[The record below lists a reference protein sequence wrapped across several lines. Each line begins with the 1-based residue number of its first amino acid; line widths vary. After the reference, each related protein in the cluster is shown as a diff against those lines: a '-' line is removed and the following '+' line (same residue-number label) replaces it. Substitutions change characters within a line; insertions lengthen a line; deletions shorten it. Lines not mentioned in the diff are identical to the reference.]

1 MRVAKPSPIPKN
13 GTFLQ
18 RNKQDS
24 TFTKGTH
31 MNKVG
36 RSSTATEQFGQTA
49 VKLSQG
55 PLGII
60 ALFIVLIHGFASLV
74 LGFAE
79 NIGEENRSIL
89 VWFLVLFPVF
99 VFTVFAWLVSTC
111 HQKLYPP
118 GAYTNEEIFRDLALP
133 WGESAFDTRNSLAI
147 PPNETP
153 TLTTN
158 YLVGNAMGNLYWLGH
173 DLMWTADTLLR
184 QGPVEQIIIGLD
196 QALHH
201 LAHVGLRETPIAL
214 DLQTLRAQI
223 QFSKE
228 LSASLRDE
236 YAIKIGAI
244 IDRIGAT
251 LEATQGDFKIPPH
264 WNRVRNQ

>member
-1 MRVAKPSPIPKN
+1 
-13 GTFLQ
+13 
-18 RNKQDS
+18 
-24 TFTKGTH
+24 
-31 MNKVG
+31 MNKVS
-36 RSSTATEQFGQTA
+36 RSSTTTGQFGQTA

-74 LGFAE
+74 LGFAA
-79 NIGEENRSIL
+79 NIGEGNRSIL
-89 VWFLVLFPVF
+89 VWFLVLFPVL
-99 VFTVFAWLVSTC
+99 VFTVFAWLVSTR

-118 GAYTNEEIFRDLALP
+118 GAYRNEELFRDLALP
-133 WGESAFDTRNSLAI
+133 WGESAFDTRNSLAS
-147 PPNETP
+147 PPEKS

-158 YLVGNAMGNLYWLGH
+158 RLVKSATGNLYWLGH

-184 QGPVEQIIIGLD
+184 QGPVEQVIIGLD

-201 LAHVGLRETPIAL
+201 LVHVGLRETPIEL
-214 DLQTLRAQI
+214 DLQALRAQI

-236 YAIKIGAI
+236 YANKIGTI

-251 LEATQGDFKIPPH
+251 LEAAQADFQVPPH
-264 WNRVRNQ
+264 WNRVRS

>member
-1 MRVAKPSPIPKN
+1 
-13 GTFLQ
+13 
-18 RNKQDS
+18 
-24 TFTKGTH
+24 
-31 MNKVG
+31 MNKV
-36 RSSTATEQFGQTA
+36 RRLSTATEQFGQTA
-49 VKLSQG
+49 VKMYKG

-60 ALFIVLIHGFASLV
+60 ALFIVLIHGFASMV

-99 VFTVFAWLVSTC
+99 VFTVFAWLVSTR

-118 GAYTNEEIFRDLALP
+118 GAFRNEELFRDLALP
-133 WGESAFDTRNSLAI
+133 WGESAFDMRNSLASPPEKATLI
-147 PPNETP
+147 PS
-153 TLTTN
+153 
-158 YLVGNAMGNLYWLGH
+158 YLVNSATGNLYWLGH

-184 QGPVEQIIIGLD
+184 QGPAEQVIIGLD

-201 LAHVGLRETPIAL
+201 LVHVGLGETPFEL
-214 DLQTLRAQI
+214 DLQALRAQI
-223 QFSKE
+223 QSSKE

-236 YAIKIGAI
+236 YANKIGAI

-251 LEATQGDFKIPPH
+251 LEAAQSDFQVPPH
-264 WNRVRNQ
+264 WNRVRS

>member
-1 MRVAKPSPIPKN
+1 
-13 GTFLQ
+13 
-18 RNKQDS
+18 
-24 TFTKGTH
+24 
-31 MNKVG
+31 MNKV
-36 RSSTATEQFGQTA
+36 RSLSSATNQFGQAA

-74 LGFAE
+74 LGFAV

-99 VFTVFAWLVSTC
+99 VFTVFAWLVSTR

-118 GAYTNEEIFRDLALP
+118 GAYVDEQIFRDLATP
-133 WGESAFDTRNSLAI
+133 WGESAFDTRNALAS
-147 PPNETP
+147 PPDDKS
-153 TLTTN
+153 TLAASH
-158 YLVGNAMGNLYWLGH
+158 LVRSATGNLYWLGH

-184 QGPVEQIIIGLD
+184 QGPVEQVMIGLD

-201 LAHVGLRETPIAL
+201 LAHVGLRETLIEL
-214 DLQTLRAQI
+214 DLQGLRANI
-223 QFSKE
+223 QFSNE
-228 LSASLRDE
+228 LSASRRDE
-236 YAIKIGAI
+236 YANKIGAI

-251 LEATQGDFKIPPH
+251 LEAAQTDFQVPPH
-264 WNRVRNQ
+264 WNRIRS